1 MNRLEPVRKLTI
13 VLPYIPAVILLFFSL
28 SFWRKGYTS
37 GALLFGLAGVG
48 LMVLPILLTTI
59 RKVIGNDRSFT
70 IVLSILVF
78 CFSLRAWIR
87 GEIYDGLF
95 FALMVICLICG
106 HILYSQKQKGSKW
119 SSHTWQIYIPLA
131 VVLIVFGILFF
142 LEYVSENKIPSVMNE
157 GSAPKQVVSK
167 SSKPSSTPMQKI
179 VDIMIRSLPPEQR
192 EAPKVQKMME
202 IIASE
207 SFQQQMEQQDPQTPE
222 EILQL
227 LAAHGLTEAASI
239 DINKVLAVNQK
250 RMEVAYQARNPGKD
264 PTKEDDAM
272 AERFAELMKRHGAM
286 GGMAQFMRNP
296 ENVEWISFRFKDDP
310 EAYTAWKK
318 QVRHRVEME
327 VSRATSESGE
337 RASQGFEPLDV
348 ESTPPLQQ
356 KIPIGENAPQDTFVE
371 LETPII
377 PDTAHRARTP
387 PVVDAEKV
395 IPQVPPSVPAL
406 PTREELETTLK
417 ERFSSERLDR
427 AKDTLERYGPEE
439 GLRRLRED
447 DPEVAR
453 QMERQRARQGS
464 EDSAR

>member
-1 MNRLEPVRKLTI
+1 MNRLEQVKKLTI

-59 RKVIGNDRSFT
+59 RKVMGNDRSFI

-95 FALMVICLICG
+95 FALMSICLICG
-106 HILYSQKQKGSKW
+106 QFLYSQKQKGSKW
-119 SSHTWQIYIPLA
+119 SSRTWQIYIPFA
-131 VVLIVFGILFF
+131 VVLITFGILFY
-142 LEYVSENKIPSVMNE
+142 LEYVSENKTPPVGNE
-157 GSAPKQVVSK
+157 GSIPKQVVDK
-167 SSKPSSTPMQKI
+167 SSKPNSLPMQKM
-179 VDIMIRSLPPEQR
+179 VEIMNRSLPPEQR
-192 EAPKVQKMME
+192 EDPKVQKMME

-207 SFQQQMEQQDPQTPE
+207 SFQQQMEQQDPETPE

-227 LAAHGLTEAASI
+227 LAAHGVTEAASI
-239 DINKVLAVNQK
+239 NINKVLAVNQK
-250 RMEVAYQARNPGKD
+250 RMEVAYKARNPAKD
-264 PTKEDDAM
+264 PAKEDDAM
-272 AERFAELMKRHGAM
+272 AERFAELMKHHGAI
-286 GGMAQFMRNP
+286 GGMARFMRNP

-318 QVRHRVEME
+318 QVRHRVEMG

-337 RASQGFEPLDV
+337 RANQAVEPLGV

-356 KIPIGENAPQDTFVE
+356 EIPIGENAPQDTLVE

-377 PDTAHRARTP
+377 PDTVDRAKTP
-387 PVVDAEKV
+387 PVVDTEKV
-395 IPQVPPSVPAL
+395 IPQVSPEPPAL
-406 PTREELETTLK
+406 PTDEEIETTLS
-417 ERFSSERLDR
+417 ERFSSERFER
-427 AKDTLERYGPEE
+427 AMDTLERYGTEE
-439 GLRRLRED
+439 GLRRLRES
-447 DPEVAR
+447 DPEIAK
-453 QMERQRARQGS
+453 QMEQTRNRKNRE
-464 EDSAR
+464 EDY